1 MKQPINLLNDEDLLN
16 IKTYIKCYAG
26 NTTSIRNPF
35 QSSAEISHILRFW
48 NENKQFL
55 FELFGNELILEKEV
69 NIQYPEEILL
79 EEMEDVLCSERNSEI
94 TFISKMYDFIYEL
107 PTEFNSLYK
116 LLDSENLIH
125 NVYNGDTLK
134 LPYTSENG
142 TIKHLVIPK
151 GCKII
156 KILSKIAH
164 VFNLDGFEE
173 FRLKHSM
180 VLNKKTFKGT
190 ICLSIHPLDYMT
202 MSDNDCDWDS
212 CMSWK
217 NEGDYRLG
225 TVEMMNSPYIIVAY
239 LKSKTNM
246 DLFDD
251 GTTEWNNKRWRQLF
265 MVSDKMMFGIKG
277 YPYNDDIL
285 TDTVL
290 NYLLELFNKN
300 KPDCSFFSDKFIIKN
315 KKDNTFFDKKIHLSF
330 GFNVMYNDIYGK
342 HLCYITKEFYDNN
355 KDGSLF
361 RMNLSGQTE
370 CIICGEDW
378 TEYYN
383 QLDPVALCCPNCS
396 GVMRCPECGDF
407 VSYDEMHE
415 LDNGSLI
422 CDACFEYYYGGYCS
436 GCGSS
441 FRNSDLIDIDAYGY
455 ENDSRY
461 IGTISYCCNCMRE
474 NSYQDDIGPIELD
487 DRYGYRVKASNFTE
501 DGFALFGIFNID
513 KIKEIQSGKTDDD

>member
-1 MKQPINLLNDEDLLN
+1 MTQPINLLNDEDLLN
-16 IKTYIKCYAG
+16 IKTYIECYAC
-26 NTTSIRNPF
+26 NTASIRNPF

-69 NIQYPEEILL
+69 NIKYPEEILL
-79 EEMEDVLCSERNSEI
+79 EEMEDILHQEDK
-94 TFISKMYDFIYEL
+94 FISKMYDFIYEL

-116 LLDSENLIH
+116 LLDPENLIH

-164 VFNLDGFEE
+164 IFNLDSFEE

-225 TVEMMNSPYIIVAY
+225 TVEMMNSPYIVVAY

-285 TDTVL
+285 TNTVL
-290 NYLLELFNKN
+290 DYLLELFNNN
-300 KPDCSFFSDKFIIKN
+300 KPDCSFFKDKFIIKN
-315 KKDNTFFDKKIHLSF
+315 KKDNIFFDKHIHLSF
-330 GFNVMYNDIYGK
+330 NFNVMYNDIYGK
-342 HLCYITKEFYDNN
+342 HLCYITKEFYDNIEN
-355 KDGSLF
+355 YGAMF
-361 RMNLSGQTE
+361 GMNLSGETE
-370 CIICGEDW
+370 CIVCGDDW
-378 TEYYN
+378 TDCYS

-396 GVMRCPECGDF
+396 GVIRCSECGDF
-407 VSYDEMHE
+407 TDYDNMRE
-415 LDNGSLI
+415 LSDGTVL
-422 CDACFEYYYGGYCS
+422 CEYCFECYYDYCN
-436 GCGSS
+436 GCESPV
-441 FRNSDLIDIDAYGY
+441 RNDDLIDIDAY
-455 ENDSRY
+455 
-461 IGTISYCCNCMRE
+461 SYNKNRTYVGSIYYCPDCLRKNPLE
-474 NSYQDDIGPIELD
+474 TDIGPIE
-487 DRYGYRVKASNFTE
+487 VKDFNYSINVSNFT
-501 DGFALFGIFNID
+501 DRAFKQLFCISNKKQIEELRGSKQDND
-513 KIKEIQSGKTDDD
+513 

>member
-1 MKQPINLLNDEDLLN
+1 MTQPINLLNDEDLLN
-16 IKTYIKCYAG
+16 IKTYIECYAC

-55 FELFGNELILEKEV
+55 FELFGNELILEREV
-69 NIQYPEEILL
+69 NIQYPEKILL
-79 EEMEDVLCSERNSEI
+79 EEMEDVLYQEDK
-94 TFISKMYDFIYEL
+94 FISKMDDFIYEL

-116 LLDSENLIH
+116 LLDPENLIH

-142 TIKHLVIPK
+142 TIKHLIIPK

-164 VFNLDGFEE
+164 IFNLDGFEE

-251 GTTEWNNKRWRQLF
+251 ETTEWNNKRWRQLF

-285 TDTVL
+285 TETVL

-300 KPDCSFFSDKFIIKN
+300 KPDCSFFSDKFIIMN
-315 KKDNTFFDKKIHLSF
+315 KKDNIFFDKKIHLSF

-361 RMNLSGQTE
+361 RMNLSGETE
-370 CIICGEDW
+370 CIVCGKDW
-378 TEYYN
+378 TECYN
-383 QLDPVALCCPNCS
+383 QLGPVALCCPDCS
-396 GVMRCPECGDF
+396 GVMKCPECGDF
-407 VSYDEMHE
+407 VRYDEMHE

-436 GCGSS
+436 RCGSS

-455 ENDSRY
+455 ENDSKY
-461 IGTISYCCNCMRE
+461 IGTISYCCDCMRE
-474 NSYQDDIGPIELD
+474 NSSQNDIGPIELD

>member
-16 IKTYIKCYAG
+16 IKTYIECYACH
-26 NTTSIRNPF
+26 TASIRNPF

-79 EEMEDVLCSERNSEI
+79 EEMEDVLHQEDK
-94 TFISKMYDFIYEL
+94 FISKMYDFIYEL

-116 LLDSENLIH
+116 LFDPENLIH

-142 TIKHLVIPK
+142 TIKHLIIPK

-156 KILSKIAH
+156 KILSKIACI
-164 VFNLDGFEE
+164 FNLDGFEE
-173 FRLKHSM
+173 FRLKHSR

-290 NYLLELFNKN
+290 NYLLELFNKS
-300 KPDCSFFSDKFIIKN
+300 KPDCSFFNDKFIIKN
-315 KKDNTFFDKKIHLSF
+315 KKDNTFFDKHIHLSF
-330 GFNVMYNDIYGK
+330 NFNVMYNDIYGK
-342 HLCYITKEFYDNN
+342 HLCYITKEFYDNIEN
-355 KDGSLF
+355 YGAMF
-361 RMNLSGQTE
+361 RMNLSGETE
-370 CIICGEDW
+370 CMFCGEDW
-378 TEYYN
+378 TLSYN
-383 QLDPVALCCPNCS
+383 QLDTNFLCCPDCS
-396 GVMRCPECGDF
+396 GVIRCPECGDF
-407 VSYDEMHE
+407 VRYDEMHE
-415 LDNGSLI
+415 LNDGSLI
-422 CDACFEYYYGGYCS
+422 CDICFDYYCRYCN

-461 IGTISYCCNCMRE
+461 IGTITYCWDCMRE
-474 NSYQDDIGPIELD
+474 NASQDDIGPIELD
-487 DRYGYRVKASNFTE
+487 RYHGYRAKASNFTE